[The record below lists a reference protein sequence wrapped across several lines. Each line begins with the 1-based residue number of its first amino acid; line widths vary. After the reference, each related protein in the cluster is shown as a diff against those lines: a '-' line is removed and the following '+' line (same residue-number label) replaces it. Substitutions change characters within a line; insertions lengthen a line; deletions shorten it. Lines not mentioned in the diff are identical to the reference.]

1 MEARVYATARTASK
15 IPTELSELSNVTALR
30 LDVSSDE
37 SVRATAKAVVD
48 NMNGASTGL
57 DVLINNA
64 VLGCTMPLLDVDIT
78 HAQQRLHDTDV
89 WGVLRTIQAF
99 C

>member
-1 MEARVYATARTASK
+1 MESPK
-15 IPTELSELSNVTALR
+15 LCPPPS
-30 LDVSSDE
+30 
-37 SVRATAKAVVD
+37 D

-64 VLGCTMPLLDVDIT
+64 GLSYTMPLLDVDIT
-78 HAQQRLHDTDV
+78 HAQRLHDTDV